1 MDEALSLSSYLVF
14 NTVAKSGNISAAA
27 KELVLSQPAVSRSL
41 KKLEDGLAVKLFVR
55 GSRGVRLT
63 NEGEL
68 LYAHTRTAF
77 DSITAAENTLRQAS
91 VSGFA
96 TISFGISDYLCRY
109 FGSPFIKAFLQANP
123 RIKFDLHT
131 GSSPEL
137 FRMVEDGALEA
148 AIICKP
154 LSVHRLEYLELTELQ
169 DIFVASPS
177 YMNLVQSL
185 PSGDLFEKS
194 ALLLPKSGT
203 ASSNF
208 LHSAFSSHLL
218 SPSGITEVA
227 NPDLALDFALS
238 GLGIAFVPLIAAE
251 DAIKKGTLVRVPFVE
266 ELPTR
271 SIGIVYKKT
280 STQTQVLNSIIKH
293 AQEDSL

>member
-77 DSITAAENTLRQAS
+77 DSITAAEHTLRQSA
-91 VSGFA
+91 VSGSGV
-96 TISFGISDYLCRY
+96 ISFGISDYLCCH
-109 FGSPFIKAFLQANP
+109 FGSPFIRSFLQANP
-123 RIKFDLHT
+123 RVKFDLHT

-148 AIICKP
+148 AIICRP
-154 LSVHRLEYLELTELQ
+154 LSVHRLEYLELADLQ

-177 YMNLVQSL
+177 YMDLIGSQH
-185 PSGDLFEKS
+185 SGSLFEKAS
-194 ALLLPKSGT
+194 LLLPKSGT
-203 ASSNF
+203 ASRSFVN
-208 LHSAFSSHLL
+208 SALASSLVT
-218 SPSGITEVA
+218 PSAITEVA
-227 NPDLALDFALS
+227 NPDVALDFALS
-238 GLGIAFVPLIAAE
+238 GLGIAFVPAIAAE
-251 DAIKKGTLVRVPFVE
+251 SHIKKGTLERVPFIE

-271 SIGIVYKKT
+271 SIGLIYQKT
-280 STQTQVLNSIIKH
+280 STQTQVLDCIIKH
-293 AQEDSL
+293 AHEDRL